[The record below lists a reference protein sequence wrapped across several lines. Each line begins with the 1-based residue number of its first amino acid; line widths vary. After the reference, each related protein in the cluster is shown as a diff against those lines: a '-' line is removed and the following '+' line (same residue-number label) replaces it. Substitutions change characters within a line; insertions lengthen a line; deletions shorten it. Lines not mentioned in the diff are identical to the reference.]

1 MRALR
6 CDLAQGYVLTPA
18 IPGDDLAAWMRRRAA
33 PPFLAFEAA

>member
-18 IPGDDLAAWMRRRAA
+18 ISGDDLAAWMHRRATS
-33 PPFLAFEAA
+33 PVSAFEAA